1 MRIVYHLPLSPFS
14 RKVRLALGE
23 KKLAF
28 ELQIENV
35 WQRRDEFLAL
45 NPAGQV
51 PVLLDGEMAV
61 SDSTAICEYLEEMYT
76 DPTLIGDTP
85 VVRAEARR
93 LAFWFDLKFFS
104 EVTANI
110 LDEKIMKRFHSG
122 GEPDSERIRSG
133 KDNIHYHLE
142 YIGFLTERRNWLAGD
157 NLTCADLAAVAHLSV
172 IDDLGDVPWEEHAEA
187 KSWYVRLKSRPSFQP
202 LLTDRIAGVLPAR
215 AYTDLDF

>member
-61 SDSTAICEYLEEMYT
+61 SDSTAIFEYLEETYT
-76 DPTLIGDTP
+76 DPTLIGDTR

-110 LDEKIMKRFHSG
+110 LDEKIMKRFHGG
-122 GEPDSERIRSG
+122 GEPDSERMR
-133 KDNIHYHLE
+133 
-142 YIGFLTERRNWLAGD
+142 
-157 NLTCADLAAVAHLSV
+157 
-172 IDDLGDVPWEEHAEA
+172 
-187 KSWYVRLKSRPSFQP
+187 
-202 LLTDRIAGVLPAR
+202 
-215 AYTDLDF
+215 